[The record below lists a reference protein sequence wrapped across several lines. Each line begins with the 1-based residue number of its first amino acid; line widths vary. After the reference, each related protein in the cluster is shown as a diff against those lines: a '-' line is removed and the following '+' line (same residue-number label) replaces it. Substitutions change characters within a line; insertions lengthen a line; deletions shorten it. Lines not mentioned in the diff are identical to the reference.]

1 MKKKIINYFLI
12 FYFIVTFILAVIFG
26 VIFFKSDYIQ
36 GKKNLFISKIFNS
49 GRFEYIYLPKIL

>member
-36 GKKNLFISKIFNS
+36 GKKKFIYK
-49 GRFEYIYLPKIL
+49 